1 MKSTYIDLM
10 VKRNNKQEK
19 KMSKENFEKQIRK
32 RMEQLDEI
40 NKHGIFKELKGT
52 VTDFNYDTKSLTMT
66 FEATKFHENAFGIM
80 FGGSLA
86 GMFDIAFGTL
96 TAGLGDYSV
105 APTVQLSTT
114 FLKGIPTGATVRT
127 EVEAVSTGKTIMNFV
142 GKAYVGEELVG
153 SASGTFMTPR
163 PFKKFNTERKR
174 ILIVTPI
181 SFLYHRKF
189 QGNPLDKVIL

>member
-153 SASGTFMTPR
+153 SASVTFMTPR
-163 PFKKFNTERKR
+163 PFKKFNTEK
-174 ILIVTPI
+174 
-181 SFLYHRKF
+181 
-189 QGNPLDKVIL
+189 

>member
-1 MKSTYIDLM
+1 
-10 VKRNNKQEK
+10 
-19 KMSKENFEKQIRK
+19 MSKENFEKQIRK

-66 FEATKFHENAFGIM
+66 FEATKFHENAFGI
-80 FGGSLA
+80 
-86 GMFDIAFGTL
+86 
-96 TAGLGDYSV
+96 
-105 APTVQLSTT
+105 STT

-163 PFKKFNTERKR
+163 PFKKFNTEK
-174 ILIVTPI
+174 
-181 SFLYHRKF
+181 
-189 QGNPLDKVIL
+189 

>member
-1 MKSTYIDLM
+1 
-10 VKRNNKQEK
+10 
-19 KMSKENFEKQIRK
+19 MSKENFEKQIRK

-40 NKHGIFKELKGT
+40 NEHGIFKELKGT

-114 FLKGIPTGATVRT
+114 FLKVPLSLSVKAVTAICVPSLKPISAASNAIYIIQYLDNSSNHEIPRW
-127 EVEAVSTGKTIMNFV
+127 KIF
-142 GKAYVGEELVG
+142 L
-153 SASGTFMTPR
+153 
-163 PFKKFNTERKR
+163 FNTCTKEAITMIINVPIK
-174 ILIVTPI
+174 TPFSI
-181 SFLYHRKF
+181 F
-189 QGNPLDKVIL
+189 

>member
-1 MKSTYIDLM
+1 
-10 VKRNNKQEK
+10 
-19 KMSKENFEKQIRK
+19 MSKENFEKQIRK

-66 FEATKFHENAFGIM
+66 FEATKFHEHENAFGIM

-163 PFKKFNTERKR
+163 PFKKFNTEK
-174 ILIVTPI
+174 
-181 SFLYHRKF
+181 
-189 QGNPLDKVIL
+189 

>member
-40 NKHGIFKELKGT
+40 NKH
-52 VTDFNYDTKSLTMT
+52 
-66 FEATKFHENAFGIM
+66 
-80 FGGSLA
+80 
-86 GMFDIAFGTL
+86 GTL

-163 PFKKFNTERKR
+163 PFKKFNTEK
-174 ILIVTPI
+174 
-181 SFLYHRKF
+181 
-189 QGNPLDKVIL
+189 

>member
-1 MKSTYIDLM
+1 
-10 VKRNNKQEK
+10 
-19 KMSKENFEKQIRK
+19 MSKENFEKQIRK

-153 SASGTFMTPR
+153 SASGTFTKSPVRAIDLWASHTAPRAPTTGKNSLTQSRSPKTSSTSTPGRKTPAMTAA
-163 PFKKFNTERKR
+163 
-174 ILIVTPI
+174 
-181 SFLYHRKF
+181 FL
-189 QGNPLDKVIL
+189 

>member
-1 MKSTYIDLM
+1 
-10 VKRNNKQEK
+10 
-19 KMSKENFEKQIRK
+19 MSKENFEKQIRK

-40 NKHGIFKELKGT
+40 NEHGIFKELKGT

-105 APTVQLSTT
+105 APTVQL
-114 FLKGIPTGATVRT
+114 FLQH
-127 EVEAVSTGKTIMNFV
+127 F
-142 GKAYVGEELVG
+142 
-153 SASGTFMTPR
+153 
-163 PFKKFNTERKR
+163 
-174 ILIVTPI
+174 
-181 SFLYHRKF
+181 
-189 QGNPLDKVIL
+189 

>member
-1 MKSTYIDLM
+1 
-10 VKRNNKQEK
+10 
-19 KMSKENFEKQIRK
+19 MSKENFEKQIRK

-127 EVEAVSTGKTIMNFV
+127 EVEAVSRKNDHEFCWKSLCRRRT
-142 GKAYVGEELVG
+142 
-153 SASGTFMTPR
+153 R
-163 PFKKFNTERKR
+163 RKR
-174 ILIVTPI
+174 QRDIYDTAAI
-181 SFLYHRKF
+181 
-189 QGNPLDKVIL
+189 

>member
-1 MKSTYIDLM
+1 M
-10 VKRNNKQEK
+10 
-19 KMSKENFEKQIRK
+19 
-32 RMEQLDEI
+32 
-40 NKHGIFKELKGT
+40 KGT

-163 PFKKFNTERKR
+163 PFKKFNTEK
-174 ILIVTPI
+174 
-181 SFLYHRKF
+181 
-189 QGNPLDKVIL
+189 

>member
-1 MKSTYIDLM
+1 
-10 VKRNNKQEK
+10 
-19 KMSKENFEKQIRK
+19 MSKENFEKQIRK

-114 FLKGIPTGATVRT
+114 FLKGIPTG
-127 EVEAVSTGKTIMNFV
+127 KTIMNFV

-163 PFKKFNTERKR
+163 PFKKFNTEK
-174 ILIVTPI
+174 
-181 SFLYHRKF
+181 
-189 QGNPLDKVIL
+189 

>member
-1 MKSTYIDLM
+1 
-10 VKRNNKQEK
+10 
-19 KMSKENFEKQIRK
+19 MSKENFEKQIRK

-40 NKHGIFKELKGT
+40 NEHGIFKELKGT

-114 FLKGIPTGATVRT
+114 FLNTNRSNRKNRGRSSIYRKNDHEFCRKSLCRRRT
-127 EVEAVSTGKTIMNFV
+127 
-142 GKAYVGEELVG
+142 
-153 SASGTFMTPR
+153 R
-163 PFKKFNTERKR
+163 RKCQR
-174 ILIVTPI
+174 DIYDTAAI
-181 SFLYHRKF
+181 
-189 QGNPLDKVIL
+189 

>member
-1 MKSTYIDLM
+1 
-10 VKRNNKQEK
+10 
-19 KMSKENFEKQIRK
+19 MSKENFEKQIRK

-40 NKHGIFKELKGT
+40 NEHGIFKELKGT

-114 FLKGIPTGATVRT
+114 FFKRNTNRSNRKNRGRSSVHRKNDHEFCWKSLCRRRT
-127 EVEAVSTGKTIMNFV
+127 
-142 GKAYVGEELVG
+142 
-153 SASGTFMTPR
+153 R
-163 PFKKFNTERKR
+163 RKR
-174 ILIVTPI
+174 QRDIYDTAAI
-181 SFLYHRKF
+181 
-189 QGNPLDKVIL
+189 

>member
-1 MKSTYIDLM
+1 
-10 VKRNNKQEK
+10 
-19 KMSKENFEKQIRK
+19 
-32 RMEQLDEI
+32 
-40 NKHGIFKELKGT
+40 
-52 VTDFNYDTKSLTMT
+52 MT

-153 SASGTFMTPR
+153 SASGTIYDTADHLR
-163 PFKKFNTERKR
+163 N
-174 ILIVTPI
+174 LIQKNKEKG
-181 SFLYHRKF
+181 Y
-189 QGNPLDKVIL
+189 

>member
-1 MKSTYIDLM
+1 MIPK
-10 VKRNNKQEK
+10 
-19 KMSKENFEKQIRK
+19 
-32 RMEQLDEI
+32 
-40 NKHGIFKELKGT
+40 
-52 VTDFNYDTKSLTMT
+52 FNHA

-153 SASGTFMTPR
+153 SASGTFIDTAGHLR
-163 PFKKFNTERKR
+163 N
-174 ILIVTPI
+174 LIQKNKEKG
-181 SFLYHRKF
+181 Y
-189 QGNPLDKVIL
+189 

>member
-1 MKSTYIDLM
+1 MTKKRRETSKARTASIFIPAKEILSNCYQLNSAVARNNVKFDDTYIDLM

-52 VTDFNYDTKSLTMT
+52 VIDFNYDTKSLTMT

-105 APTVQLSTT
+105 APTVQ
-114 FLKGIPTGATVRT
+114 
-127 EVEAVSTGKTIMNFV
+127 ENQ
-142 GKAYVGEELVG
+142 
-153 SASGTFMTPR
+153 
-163 PFKKFNTERKR
+163 
-174 ILIVTPI
+174 ILYQH
-181 SFLYHRKF
+181 SH
-189 QGNPLDKVIL
+189 

>member
-127 EVEAVSTGKTIMNFV
+127 EGRSSCPQEKRSMKLLLEKAVS
-142 GKAYVGEELVG
+142 
-153 SASGTFMTPR
+153 
-163 PFKKFNTERKR
+163 
-174 ILIVTPI
+174 
-181 SFLYHRKF
+181 
-189 QGNPLDKVIL
+189 